1 MKKYAI
7 IVALIFFCSI
17 SQIFPQQDT
26 TKKVGWF
33 PSGVAGLNLSQI
45 ALNNWTQGGDN
56 ALSWVLNGDFTA
68 KYMDESITFDNTLQ
82 IAYGRTKLGSGDF
95 RTNDND
101 IYLVDLISKNVGWI
115 INPFFS
121 NSVRTA
127 ITTGYDYSL
136 TPAQEI
142 ANFFDPGY
150 VTQTLG
156 FTYNKEKQF
165 NTRLGIATQ
174 ETITK
179 NNTKYSD
186 DPATAE
192 VEKFKLETGVESV
205 TNIEYTL
212 AENLLAKSSLRLF
225 TRFKDLS
232 VWDVRW
238 DNAIVAKVNN
248 FINVNFAFLMVY
260 QQDQSTKVQI
270 KEALQLGI
278 VYTIF

>member
-1 MKKYAI
+1 MKKYGI
-7 IVALIFFCSI
+7 IIILTFFCALT
-17 SQIFPQQDT
+17 QIFPQQDT

-56 ALSWVLNGDFTA
+56 ALSWVLNGDFSV
-68 KYMDESITFDNTLQ
+68 KYNDKSITFDNTLK
-82 IAYGRTKLGSGDF
+82 IAYGRTKLGSDDF

-101 IYLVDLISKNVGWI
+101 IYLVDIISKDVGWSV
-115 INPFFS
+115 NPFFS

-136 TPAQEI
+136 TPPQEI

-156 FTYNKEKQF
+156 LIYNKDQQF
-165 NTRLGIATQ
+165 NTRVGIATQ
-174 ETITK
+174 ETFTK

-186 DPATAE
+186 DPTTPE
-192 VEKFKLETGVESV
+192 IEKFKVETGIESV
-205 TNIEYTL
+205 TNAEYTL

-225 TRFKDLS
+225 TRFNDLS

-260 QQDQSTKVQI
+260 QQDQSAKVQI

>member
-1 MKKYAI
+1 MKKYGI
-7 IVALIFFCSI
+7 IIILTFFCSLT
-17 SQIFPQQDT
+17 QIFPQQDT

-56 ALSWVLNGDFTA
+56 ALSWVLNGDFSV
-68 KYMDESITFDNTLQ
+68 KYTDKSITFDNTLK
-82 IAYGRTKLGSGDF
+82 IAYGRTKLGSEDF

-101 IYLVDLISKNVGWI
+101 IYLVDIISKDVDWSV
-115 INPFFS
+115 NPFFS

-136 TPAQEI
+136 TPPQEI

-156 FTYNKEKQF
+156 LIYNKDKQF

-174 ETITK
+174 ETFTK

-186 DPATAE
+186 DPATPE
-192 VEKFKLETGVESV
+192 IEKFKLETGIESV
-205 TNIEYTL
+205 TNAEYTL

-225 TRFKDLS
+225 TRFNDLS

-238 DNAIVAKVNN
+238 DNTIVAKVNN

-260 QQDQSTKVQI
+260 QQDQSAKVQI

>member
-1 MKKYAI
+1 MKKYGI
-7 IVALIFFCSI
+7 IIILIFFCSLT
-17 SQIFPQQDT
+17 QIFPQQDT

-45 ALNNWTQGGDN
+45 ALNNWTLGGDN
-56 ALSWVLNGDFTA
+56 ALSWVLNGDFSV
-68 KYMDESITFDNTLQ
+68 KYTDKRITFENTLK
-82 IAYGRTKLGSGDF
+82 IAYGRTKLGSEDF

-101 IYLVDLISKNVGWI
+101 IYLVDIISNDVGWSV
-115 INPFFS
+115 NPFFS

-127 ITTGYDYSL
+127 ITTGYDYAL
-136 TPAQEI
+136 TPPQEI

-156 FTYNKEKQF
+156 FIYNKDKQF

-174 ETITK
+174 ETFTK
-179 NNTKYSD
+179 NNTKYTD
-186 DPATAE
+186 DSTTPE
-192 VEKFKLETGVESV
+192 IEKFKFETGIESV
-205 TNIEYTL
+205 TNAEYTL

-232 VWDVRW
+232 VWDARW
-238 DNAIVAKVNN
+238 DNTIVAKVNN

-260 QQDQSTKVQI
+260 QQDQSAKVQI

>member
-1 MKKYAI
+1 MKKYGI
-7 IVALIFFCSI
+7 IIILIGFCSLA
-17 SQIFPQQDT
+17 QIFPQQDT
-26 TKKVGWF
+26 TKKIGWF

-56 ALSWVLNGDFTA
+56 ALSWVLNGNFSV
-68 KYMDESITFDNTLQ
+68 KYADESITFDNTLN

-101 IYLVDLISKNVGWI
+101 IYLVNLVSKEVGWSVS
-115 INPFFS
+115 PFFS
-121 NSVRTA
+121 NSIRTA

-136 TPAQEI
+136 TPPQEI

-174 ETITK
+174 ETFTNK
-179 NNTKYSD
+179 NTKYTD
-186 DPATAE
+186 DPASPE
-192 VEKFKLETGVESV
+192 IEKFKLETGIESV
-205 TNIEYTL
+205 TNAEYTL

-248 FINVNFAFLMVY
+248 FINVNFTFLMVY